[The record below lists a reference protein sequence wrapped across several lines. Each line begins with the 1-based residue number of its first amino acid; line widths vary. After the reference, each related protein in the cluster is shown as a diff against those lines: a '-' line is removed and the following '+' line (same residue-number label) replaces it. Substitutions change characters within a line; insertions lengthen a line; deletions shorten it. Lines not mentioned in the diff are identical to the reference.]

1 MLNLTATETLVTD
14 HRRKLLD
21 SAERHRLD
29 RQVRCWCYEL
39 LRARAGWLLVSAGFR
54 LARVGA
60 LATDDPRQLVARA
73 R

>member
-14 HRRKLLD
+14 HHRKLLD
-21 SAERHRLD
+21 AAERHRLD
-29 RQVRCWCYEL
+29 RQVRCWYFEP

-54 LARVGA
+54 LARVRSM
-60 LATDDPRQLVARA
+60 ATDDSRMPMARA